1 MGFRIA
7 ILISGRGSNM
17 QNIIKACKSKKL
29 ASSVSLVVS
38 NKKDADGLAIAK
50 KMKINCYSLDDKNL
64 TKSEFENQLE
74 KILYKNNINFICLAG
89 FMKVLSKDFVNKW
102 PKKIINIHPSLLP
115 SFKGLN
121 PQKMALDAKVKYTGC
136 TVHFVNDKID
146 DGEIIDQEIVY
157 IDKDYNIEILKKK
170 ILKKEHKL
178 YIKVIRTLEINNGKD

>member
-1 MGFRIA
+1 
-7 ILISGRGSNM
+7 
-17 QNIIKACKSKKL
+17 
-29 ASSVSLVVS
+29 
-38 NKKDADGLAIAK
+38 
-50 KMKINCYSLDDKNL
+50 MKINCYSLDDKNL